1 MTVQLFKK
9 TGTYFSEKD
18 KKDKP
23 YTNFYI
29 QCNDQL
35 IPIEVKYFPNA
46 KFDNRDPGYQGR
58 FQVLSAFAELLPDIE
73 EKPKNAEAKKRNPHK
88 INCPECGK
96 IMRID
101 DQDDE
106 SYYLACDDCNVA
118 GFFNVKTGALSFE
131 KDGADLP
138 F

>member
-1 MTVQLFKK
+1 MTVNLYKK

-35 IPIEVKYFPNA
+35 IPVEVKYFPNPQ
-46 KFDNRDPGYQGR
+46 FQDRDPGYQGR
-58 FQVLSAFAELLPDIE
+58 FSVLSAFAELLPERE
-73 EKPKNAEAKKRNPHK
+73 EKKEAPASTASTTA
-88 INCPECGK
+88 P
-96 IMRID
+96 
-101 DQDDE
+101 
-106 SYYLACDDCNVA
+106 S
-118 GFFNVKTGALSFE
+118 T
-131 KDGADLP
+131 DGQA